1 MLFGTIQQG
10 VVFVISVGAFVFEA
24 WALID
29 ALRYSNSAYE
39 AAGKQTRTLWGA
51 LLGAATVIGFLGLP
65 YPLGVP
71 LASALG
77 FLGIAA
83 IVAAA
88 VYAFGVRPALHS
100 TGRRPPQTRNKRG
113 GW

>member
-1 MLFGTIQQG
+1 MFFGTIQQG
-10 VVFVISVGAFVFEA
+10 VVFVISVGAFVFEV

-65 YPLGVP
+65 YPLGFA

-83 IVAAA
+83 IAAA
-88 VYAFGVRPALHS
+88 AFYTFGVRPVLRA
-100 TGRRPPQTRNKRG
+100 TGRRSGQTRNKRG
-113 GW
+113 SW